1 MRATR
6 PEIHSATAA
15 RLPYVIIGVVTI
27 VDVFAGAA
35 VLLAAPPA
43 LAAATP
49 PPRKVV
55 KVDVVAFT
63 ACLVPAVAKTARS
76 CI

>member
-35 VLLAAPPA
+35 VLLALLAAPPA

-49 PPRKVV
+49 RH
-55 KVDVVAFT
+55 
-63 ACLVPAVAKTARS
+63 AKW
-76 CI
+76 